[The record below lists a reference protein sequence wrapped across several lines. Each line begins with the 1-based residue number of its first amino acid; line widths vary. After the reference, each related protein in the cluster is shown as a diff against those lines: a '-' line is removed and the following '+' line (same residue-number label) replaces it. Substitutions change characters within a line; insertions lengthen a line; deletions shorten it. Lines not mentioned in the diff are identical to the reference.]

1 MNSMLNAISTGG
13 FPIQHLA
20 LDIQYLGRCGERL
33 LRNLPL
39 TQLLLYK
46 IPYGFEHCTL
56 STKNPMAVELVKS
69 VELQKD
75 WKSNLLSSI
84 SPQNG
89 RVVSARGEVKR
100 IIGNLEN
107 KWGAGRVPAGW
118 KAPSVVVRTL
128 EIRQLRQLKKEE
140 GYL

>member
-1 MNSMLNAISTGG
+1 
-13 FPIQHLA
+13 
-20 LDIQYLGRCGERL
+20 L
-33 LRNLPL
+33 LPNLLL

-46 IPYGFEHCTL
+46 IPHGFEHCTL
-56 STKNPMAVELVKS
+56 PTKNPMAVELVKS

-75 WKSNLLSSI
+75 WKKNLLSFI
-84 SPQNG
+84 SLQNG

-107 KWGAGRVPAGW
+107 KRGAARVPARW

-128 EIRQLRQLKKEE
+128 EIRQLCQLKKRRVIYSLESD
-140 GYL
+140 